1 MSQIDLGKETFNI
14 PSVINDPFKFDKIKS
29 ISTHSYQSSFRP
41 YDWIHTGKVEF
52 QNGNTEGAQRF
63 EAKTL
68 DELIILIRNFAIEL
82 NNNK

>member
-14 PSVINDPFKFDKIKS
+14 PSIINDPFKFDKIIS
-29 ISTHSYQSSFRP
+29 ISTHSFQIRNT
-41 YDWIHTGKVEF
+41 WMHQGRVEF
-52 QNGNTEGAQRF
+52 KNGNTEGLQRF